1 MNPSQQKNLIGFSAI
16 ARSVMIFA
24 SVRLNLRPY
33 THRFSAIARSVM
45 IFARTEALEAAE
57 RPRVSVL

>member
-24 SVRLNLRPY
+24 VAKEASTLTY
-33 THRFSAIARSVM
+33 ARFSAIARSVM
-45 IFARTEALEAAE
+45 IFAKNSLFAKMSEH
-57 RPRVSVL
+57 VSVL